1 MNVHFFRCGFMHQHI
16 GIKHSQQRGFLH
28 VCLFLFLL
36 FFVSFCKSAARSL
49 LLIHWSCAKLG
60 DQGI

>member
-1 MNVHFFRCGFMHQHI
+1 MTVHIFRCGFMHQYI
-16 GIKHSQQRGFLH
+16 GIKHSQQRSFLL
-28 VCLFLFLL
+28 CLFLFLL

>member
-1 MNVHFFRCGFMHQHI
+1 MNVHIFRCGFMHQHI
-16 GIKHSQQRGFLH
+16 GIKHSQQRGFFA
-28 VCLFLFLL
+28 CLFIFVFA

-60 DQGI
+60 DQDI